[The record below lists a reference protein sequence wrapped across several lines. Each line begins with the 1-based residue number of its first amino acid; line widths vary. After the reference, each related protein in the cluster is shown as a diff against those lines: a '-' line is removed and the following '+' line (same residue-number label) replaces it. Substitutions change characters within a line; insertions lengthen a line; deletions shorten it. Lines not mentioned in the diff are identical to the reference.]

1 MDQGPD
7 FLTQEHTV
15 AHHECGADAKL
26 KLNCMLDYFQDIAA
40 CHADLLRIGMTD
52 LQELHQLWVLSR
64 LRLRFNRYPELG
76 EKLTVMTYPT
86 GLNRLF
92 ATRQYQLVSEN
103 GERAVEATSFWIVI
117 DDTKFRPVKPFKML
131 ADFDGRNQDKPR
143 FFPELDKIAEPEG
156 GVSENLLEYQV
167 LQSNIDLNRH
177 LNNAFYGSYIVDTLG
192 RLAGRLCHPRELQI
206 NFLIPGALNA
216 RIQCGGRLDDG
227 GAFYIDGRN
236 AEGRQL
242 CFQAEGRL

>member
-1 MDQGPD
+1 MEQKPD

-15 AHHECGADAKL
+15 THHECGPDAVL
-26 KLNCMLDYFQDIAA
+26 KLNCILDYFQDIAA

-52 LQELHQLWVLSR
+52 LQELHELWVLSR
-64 LRLRFNRYPELG
+64 LRLRFNRYPVLG

-92 ATRQYQLVSEN
+92 ATRQYQLLAEN
-103 GERAVEATSFWIVI
+103 GERLVEATSFWIVI

-131 ADFDGRNQDKPR
+131 ADFDGRNLDKPR
-143 FFPELDKIAEPEG
+143 FFPDLDKIAEPED

-167 LQSNIDLNRH
+167 LHSNIDLNRH

-192 RLAGRLCHPRELQI
+192 KLAGRLCHPREVQI
-206 NFLIPGALNA
+206 NFLLPGALNA
-216 RIQCGGRLDDG
+216 RIHCGGRLNED

-236 AEGRQL
+236 AESGQL
-242 CFQAEGRL
+242 CFQAEGSL